1 MDLWLEPI
9 VYCLMLS
16 EFTTNVVSKQEIE
29 QKSKEANQLEL
40 VKEMSKLSKVK
51 HLVGEEFEK
60 KGYLENRNIAQ
71 ARVKF
76 SERVNMFYCKMN
88 YRNDPVFKEQCWTC
102 DSCQSAIDYM
112 SWYVQFT
119 NHWGRIKT
127 WMVMVCIWVIMMT
140 ASAVLI
146 SSWYWLCIN
155 DDLIDSEFNP

>member
-1 MDLWLEPI
+1 
-9 VYCLMLS
+9 MLS

-29 QKSKEANQLEL
+29 QKSKEAIRLEL

-112 SWYVQFT
+112 SHVMDK
-119 NHWGRIKT
+119 RIEQDKN
-127 WMVMVCIWVIMMT
+127 MVMVCIWVITNRSGPSMVK
-140 ASAVLI
+140 AI
-146 SSWYWLCIN
+146 
-155 DDLIDSEFNP
+155 

>member
-1 MDLWLEPI
+1 
-9 VYCLMLS
+9 MLS

-76 SERVNMFYCKMN
+76 SERVNN
-88 YRNDPVFKEQCWTC
+88 
-102 DSCQSAIDYM
+102 
-112 SWYVQFT
+112 
-119 NHWGRIKT
+119 
-127 WMVMVCIWVIMMT
+127 
-140 ASAVLI
+140 
-146 SSWYWLCIN
+146 
-155 DDLIDSEFNP
+155 

>member
-29 QKSKEANQLEL
+29 QKLKEANQLEL
-40 VKEMSKLSKVK
+40 AKEMSKLSKVK

-112 SWYVQFT
+112 SHVMDKKDK
-119 NHWGRIKT
+119 RIEQDKN
-127 WMVMVCIWVIMMT
+127 MVMVCIWVITNRSGPSMVK
-140 ASAVLI
+140 AI
-146 SSWYWLCIN
+146 
-155 DDLIDSEFNP
+155 

>member
-1 MDLWLEPI
+1 
-9 VYCLMLS
+9 MLS

-40 VKEMSKLSKVK
+40 GKEMSKLSKVK

-71 ARVKF
+71 AGVKF

-102 DSCQSAIDYM
+102 DSCQSAIDDM
-112 SWYVQFT
+112 S
-119 NHWGRIKT
+119 H
-127 WMVMVCIWVIMMT
+127 VMVCATYQPLRQDKNMNGDGVYMGHYDDRFC
-140 ASAVLI
+140 SAHFFRNLVERCGDGDRRTMQCLPV
-146 SSWYWLCIN
+146 S
-155 DDLIDSEFNP
+155 